1 MCHDSCD
8 LWLNFL
14 FLFVRI
20 GLYGCVYKYSDFPD
34 NKPSLL
40 YFNFMATFY
49 VTSFARHSPGAFN
62 LPRRGD
68 SCLEIRLDISVS
80 SDALLGKNL
89 WQEVG
94 RCCCRVEP

>member
-1 MCHDSCD
+1 MCHGSCD

-49 VTSFARHSPGAFN
+49 VTSFCPALSRGIQSPR
-62 LPRRGD
+62 P
-68 SCLEIRLDISVS
+68 SE
-80 SDALLGKNL
+80 ALLSEKRLYLRCLARKNL
-89 WQEVG
+89 WKEVG